1 MLPTLQAPEV
11 FASNRYSALPVD
23 TLQVVGFYDGSG
35 TSTLEFECLDVNGT
49 TAYVSLAGIAQFDVA
64 IKTAQYTLNG
74 SRLTGNFRVSGVLA
88 NGVIDGLAF
97 GLFWR
102 DVQGYHILRSNSA
115 TPTPAA
121 CYVGAWP
128 LGGWDA
134 TRFLSKVSARIDG
147 FARET
152 ALAVIC
158 GAKLLPNGAYSIQVM

>member
-1 MLPTLQAPEV
+1 MLPTFQSDIL
-11 FASNRYSALPVD
+11 ASNRYNALPVD
-23 TLQVVGFYDGSG
+23 TLQVVGFYDGNG

-49 TAYVSLAGIAQFDVA
+49 TAYVSLAGIAQFDEA
-64 IKTAQYTLNG
+64 IKTAQYALNG
-74 SRLTGNFRVSGVLA
+74 SRPTGNFRVSGVQA
-88 NGVIDGLAF
+88 NGVVDGLAF
-97 GLFWR
+97 GLLWR
-102 DVQGYHILRSNSA
+102 DAQGFHIVRSNSA

-134 TRFLSKVSARIDG
+134 TRFLSKVPATIDG

-158 GAKLLPNGAYSIQVM
+158 GAKLMPNGAYSIQVL